1 MEGEVERLNKELGG
15 VREKLDRTQVASKPA
30 KVSVEEGDYSACSIL
45 DAQPCALIAVTS
57 VT

>member
-1 MEGEVERLNKELGG
+1 MERLNKELGG